1 MKLNYLLVFYILLF
15 TGCSYQLPGIGDK
28 DYGCT
33 AAHGGDPRRCWQAL
47 HLDNARPA
55 TGKSYHS
62 AGTMS
67 LAHATCVKP
76 DSQWWFH
83 SARNPITKV
92 MSQEGNNELRLAYN
106 KRYPEL
112 SKHLDEIG
120 ALDNLGWTKLTG
132 NDLNKFGVPLCR

>member
-1 MKLNYLLVFYILLF
+1 MKLNYIIVFYILLF

-28 DYGCT
+28 DYGCS
-33 AAHGGDPRRCWQAL
+33 ASHGGDPRRCWQAL

-67 LAHATCVKP
+67 LAHATCVQRE
-76 DSQWWFH
+76 SQFWFH
-83 SARNPITKV
+83 GAHNPFTKQI
-92 MSQEGNNELRLAYN
+92 SEEGNDVLRSAYN
-106 KRYPEL
+106 RRYPAVTEY
-112 SKHLDEIG
+112 LDSRG
-120 ALDNLGWTKLTG
+120 ALKTTKWTKMTG